1 MFHDRARIYVEGGR
15 GGDGC
20 VSFRREARVP
30 KGGPDGGDG
39 GRGGDVVLVGDSSR
53 RDLGNLRTSR
63 HHRAAAGGH
72 GQGKRKHGARGAD
85 QLVLVPLGTQIEGL
99 GGEHFDLVRAGQ
111 RATVARGGSGGHGN
125 KRFAG
130 PTRQTPRF
138 AERGLEGQAGW
149 VELQMKLL
157 ADVGLIGLPNAG
169 KSSLIRRLTRAT
181 PNVASYPFT
190 TVEPGLG
197 TLDTDERQLVIA
209 DIPGLIEGA
218 ADGAGLG
225 LEFLAHVERC
235 RALVHLV
242 ELAPQEAAADGAD
255 DGDLIED
262 PFELATQA
270 YDSVRNE
277 LVAYGAGL
285 DTLPELV
292 LLSKS
297 DLVPADAVPEILACW
312 RERLGDTVLGVAAAS
327 SATGDGIEALAGALL
342 SAVPEDETGA
352 VEAEEVAAPPV
363 ATAAATPS
371 LSSSGPR
378 SADGQFA
385 AEYRVYRPAAA
396 KGFRVEQVEQGVFS
410 VEGRGAEVLVRRHD
424 LANPEAL
431 AYLELRLREI
441 GVLSA
446 LEAAGFE
453 KGDEVRI
460 GEHAFELD
468 PG

>member
-1 MFHDRARIYVEGGR
+1 MFHDRARIYIEGGR

-53 RDLGNLRTSR
+53 RDLGALRTSR

-85 QLVLVPLGTQIEGL
+85 QLVLVPPGTQIEGL
-99 GGEHFDLVRAGQ
+99 GGEQFDLVSAGQ
-111 RATVARGGSGGHGN
+111 RATVARGGSSGHGN
-125 KRFAG
+125 KRFASA
-130 PTRQTPRF
+130 TRQTPRF
-138 AERGLEGQAGW
+138 AERGLEGQGGW
-149 VELQMKLL
+149 IELRMKLL

-190 TVEPGLG
+190 TVEPVLG

-242 ELAPQEAAADGAD
+242 EIDPGAAGTEAGDGGEPA
-255 DGDLIED
+255 GD
-262 PFELATQA
+262 PFERATRA
-270 YDSVRNE
+270 YDAVRGE

-285 DTLPELV
+285 DALPELV

-297 DLVPADAVPEILACW
+297 DLAPTESVDDFLRRW
-312 RERLGDTVLGVAAAS
+312 RERLGDTVLGVLSAS
-327 SATGDGIEALAGALL
+327 SATGDGIDALAGSLL
-342 SAVPEDETGA
+342 SAVPEG
-352 VEAEEVAAPPV
+352 EADAVAAEQ
-363 ATAAATPS
+363 AAARRGEPATPS
-371 LSSSGPR
+371 TSPPPSTPL
-378 SADGQFA
+378 ADGEFA
-385 AEYRVYRPAAA
+385 TEHRVYRPAAEQ
-396 KGFRVEQVEQGVFS
+396 GFRVEQLEDGVFS

-424 LANPEAL
+424 RDNPEAL
-431 AYLELRLREI
+431 AYLEQRLREI

-446 LEAAGFE
+446 LEAAGFA